1 MYLTSPDVL
10 WIDVTLDKTIIE
22 KTVVANTIVIV
33 FVFAFCLTIPL
44 NLVFPEP
51 MLRPFVKIPIQK
63 LLGATV
69 GPTKW
74 NVKRIFQ
81 KKKI

>member
-22 KTVVANTIVIV
+22 KTVVANAIVFV
-33 FVFAFCLTIPL
+33 FVFAFLSDYPT
-44 NLVFPEP
+44 EP